1 MLSGLVKNVF
11 GSRRTPTVNLEQSG
25 DAGVFLVGYPGAF
38 FNIFAPGIAHAAKGR
53 VVAVVSDQYAP
64 DHPQIKLWGKEW
76 PLITLPQ
83 LQAIAR
89 ERPVEEVHFYD
100 SLDQF
105 WGLSTLAGLGNVKVT
120 DFLAKLDEL
129 GLPHTYMAVKDERE
143 WWTSQSPS
151 LIQNM
156 MTLFAD
162 QRSKRTLEARIA
174 AIREGKRHHLMEVSF
189 GGDYE
194 YFNRS
199 TPQASLIPSA
209 DEIYVDVGAA
219 HGDTVDRFVNLVGG
233 RFKAIHAFEPTP
245 GQYAQLETRS
255 KADPR
260 ISTYRTALGEAAGK
274 ITFFDNAANPF
285 GGNALAGEG
294 SGTPIEVDCARLDD
308 MVDECTL
315 LKMDVEGYECRV
327 LRGARDVIA
336 HNRPNMA
343 ITCYHY
349 PQDMFEIIETVR
361 GIHEYKNIALRHY
374 GPSLYDSILLFS
386 DRQSFG

>member
-1 MLSGLVKNVF
+1 MV
-11 GSRRTPTVNLEQSG
+11 
-25 DAGVFLVGYPGAF
+25 LVGYPGSF
-38 FNIFAPGIAHAAKGR
+38 FNLFAPSIANSTKGQ

-64 DHPQIKLWGKEW
+64 DHSQIKLGEGAW
-76 PLITLPQ
+76 PLITVSQ
-83 LQAIAR
+83 LQALAK
-89 ERPVEEVHFYD
+89 ERPIEIVHFFD
-100 SLDQF
+100 SLDQY
-105 WGLSTLAGLGNVKVT
+105 WGLTVLASLDNVKVV
-120 DFLAKLDEL
+120 DFLAKLDQL
-129 GLPHTYMAVKDERE
+129 GLAHTYLAVQDERA
-143 WWTSQSPS
+143 WWTNQNPA
-151 LIQNM
+151 LIQSM
-156 MTLFAD
+156 MSLFAD

-174 AIREGKRHHLMEVSF
+174 AISEGKRRHLMEVSF

-199 TPQASLIPSA
+199 TPQASLIPS
-209 DEIYVDVGAA
+209 DEEIYVDVGAA
-219 HGDTVDRFVNLVGG
+219 HGDTVDRFVKLAQG

-260 ISTYRTALGEAAGK
+260 ISTYRTALGETAGK

-327 LRGARDVIA
+327 LRGAREVIA
-336 HNRPNMA
+336 RNRPSMA